1 MYRKDDTNQLKFE
14 DFYLPFGGKLRSD
27 NRWVILSKH
36 IPWEQVEQEY
46 SMNFSQSDT
55 GNPAK
60 SARIALGSLIIK
72 ERLGTSDRETV
83 LQIAENPYLQY
94 FLGFS
99 EYKDEVPFDHSLMTH
114 FRKRF
119 DKDTLAEI
127 NEIIVRNAV
136 QSDEQ
141 RQDKSS
147 DDNNDDDQPSNQGK
161 LIVDATCTPAD
172 VAYPTDLNLLN
183 EAREK
188 TETIIDTMHAP
199 FIGMQKKPRTYR
211 QKARKDY
218 LAVAK
223 KKKAGYKK
231 IRKAIGKQLCYLR
244 RNLKNIDRMTSL
256 GLLMHLSKRQ
266 YHSLLVTKELY
277 RQQFWMYKNRS
288 HKIADRIISISQPHI
303 RPIVRGKAK
312 SNVEFGAKVS
322 LSLIDGFSFVD
333 KIGWDSYNESGDL
346 VGQIKKYR
354 ERFGFYPE
362 SVHADQI
369 YRNHD
374 NRRYCKVY
382 GIRLSGPPLGRPK
395 KVTAENAEQLKLEKQ
410 QHRQDE
416 IDRIAIEGKFGQAK
430 RRFSLARVMAKLAG
444 TSETVIMV
452 SFIVMN
458 LEKILSSGLCFLLR
472 TWHNLLAGHQKG
484 GIYTLQLAFDAA
496 DYHRNMATKNNKVL
510 DAAYSASPNYTDDK
524 HMYRLSYRP
533 VPW

>member
-27 NRWVILSKH
+27 NRWVILSKQ
-36 IPWEQVEQEY
+36 IPWQQVEQEY

-72 ERLGTSDRETV
+72 ERLATTDRETV
-83 LQIAENPYLQY
+83 VQIAENPYLQC

-127 NEIIVRNAV
+127 NESIVRNALV
-136 QSDEQ
+136 SNEEP
-141 RQDKSS
+141 QDKST
-147 DDNNDDDQPSNQGK
+147 DNNDNEKSSNKGK

-188 TETIIDTMHAP
+188 TEAMIDTMHAP
-199 FIGMQKKPRTYR
+199 LIGKRKKPRTYR

-223 KKKAGYKK
+223 KKRVGYKK
-231 IRKAIGKQLCYLR
+231 VRKAIGKQLCYLS
-244 RNLKNIDRMTSL
+244 RNLKNIDKMASE
-256 GLLMHLSKRQ
+256 GLLMCLNKRQ
-266 YHSLLVTKELY
+266 YRNLLVVKELF
-277 RQQFWMYKNRS
+277 RQQLYMYENRT
-288 HKIADRIISISQPHI
+288 HKMADRIVNISQPHI

-322 LSLIDGFSFVD
+322 LSLIEGFGFVD
-333 KIGWDSYNESGDL
+333 RISWDNYNESGDL
-346 VGQIKKYR
+346 IEQIEKYHK
-354 ERFGFYPE
+354 RFGFYPE
-362 SVHADQI
+362 SVHADKI
-369 YRNHD
+369 YRNRE
-374 NRRYCKVY
+374 NRQYCKKY

-395 KVTAENAEQLKLEKQ
+395 KVTAENAKQLKQEKQ

-416 IDRIAIEGKFGQAK
+416 IDRIAIEGKFGQGK
-430 RRFSLARVMAKLAG
+430 RRFSLARIMAKLAG
-444 TSETVIMV
+444 TSEVVIMI
-452 SFIVMN
+452 SFMVMN
-458 LEKILSSGLCFLLR
+458 LEKILSGSLYFLLY
-472 TWHNLLAGHQKG
+472 TWQ
-484 GIYTLQLAFDAA
+484 TLQISLQE
-496 DYHRNMATKNNKVL
+496 RATY
-510 DAAYSASPNYTDDK
+510 AYSLHLRRKVGIRIPQVRMIK
-524 HMYRLSYRP
+524 C
-533 VPW
+533 

>member
-14 DFYLPFGGKLRSD
+14 DFYLQFGGKLRSD

-114 FRKRF
+114 FRQRF
-119 DKDTLAEI
+119 DKGTLAEI
-127 NEIIVRNAV
+127 NELIVHNTLQPV
-136 QSDEQ
+136 EQ
-141 RQDKSS
+141 PQDKSS
-147 DDNNDDDQPSNQGK
+147 DDSNDDDQFLNQGK

-188 TETIIDTMHAP
+188 TEAIIDTMHTP
-199 FIGMQKKPRTYR
+199 LVGIQIKPRTYR

-223 KKKAGYKK
+223 KKRAGYKK
-231 IRKAIGKQLCYLR
+231 VRKAIGKQLCYLR
-244 RNLKNIDRMTSL
+244 RNLKNINTMVPE
-256 GLLMHLSKRQ
+256 GLLTHLSKRQ
-266 YHSLLVTKELY
+266 YRSLLVIKELY
-277 RQQFWMYKNRS
+277 RQQLWMYENRIK
-288 HKIADRIISISQPHI
+288 KIADRIISISQPHI

-333 KIGWDSYNESGDL
+333 RISWDSYNESGDL
-346 VGQIKKYR
+346 VGQIEKYR

-374 NRRYCKVY
+374 NRRFCKKF

-458 LEKILSSGLCFLLR
+458 LEKILSSGMSFLLR
-472 TWHNLLAGHQKG
+472 TRHNLLAGYQKSV
-484 GIYTLQLAFDAA
+484 IYI
-496 DYHRNMATKNNKVL
+496 RNLHLMQQITIEIWQPRIIKC
-510 DAAYSASPNYTDDK
+510 
-524 HMYRLSYRP
+524 
-533 VPW
+533 